1 MPMLCALMPIL
12 RGAVTFSRFRAEPVG
27 RVPRDSN
34 QWLARGLKLRAF
46 TPIDRKGDVD
56 RSAGF
61 VELEAQDSVE
71 FSPGS
76 FMQGEHLVVSW
87 RVDQLKVSSAQVRA
101 ELEAWK
107 TAFELDKGRPPGRV
121 ERAEARLAVRQEL
134 RNAATPSSRT
144 VDVSWNL
151 KTSSVEL
158 WTVSRKLVDE
168 IADAFGKAFDTRLI
182 PQTPPAMAEA
192 IGIPDS
198 SLKPTPELSWVE
210 EQEADDGQA

>member
-71 FSPGS
+71 FAPGS
-76 FMQGEHLVVSW
+76 FMQGEHLVASW
-87 RVDQLKVSSAQVRA
+87 RVDQLKVSSAQLRA

-210 EQEADDGQA
+210 EQEAGDGQA